1 MLVQASTLITEFHRL
16 QEDLESIFLKLGY
29 NKQLENSTNSHL
41 KTFSYE
47 TKLA

>member
-29 NKQLENSTNSHL
+29 NKQLEDFRFWIL
-41 KTFSYE
+41 KIPPTA
-47 TKLA
+47 T